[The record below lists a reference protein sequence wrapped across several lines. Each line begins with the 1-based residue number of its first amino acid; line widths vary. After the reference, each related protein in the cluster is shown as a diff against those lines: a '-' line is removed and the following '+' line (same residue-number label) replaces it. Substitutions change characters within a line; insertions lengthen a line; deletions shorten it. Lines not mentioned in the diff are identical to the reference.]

1 MTWAQTLSTRNV
13 YKSGSFLSEI
23 TFLAFQVQPFPLPD
37 WAEKGRLSNRT
48 RSWERIFNS
57 FSTYACRQ
65 KLSIRYNMLEEAHLL
80 KYLCPNASLFWLNG
94 TLSTVKPTR
103 QFSHRILLDAEEGKE
118 RGKQKKRKERR
129 EEENKEDRNRE
140 KSYPSY
146 VFNICETPAAT
157 KRPSRD
163 MCAGCLEACLSAF

>member
-1 MTWAQTLSTRNV
+1 
-13 YKSGSFLSEI
+13 
-23 TFLAFQVQPFPLPD
+23 
-37 WAEKGRLSNRT
+37 
-48 RSWERIFNS
+48 
-57 FSTYACRQ
+57 
-65 KLSIRYNMLEEAHLL
+65 MLEEAHLL
-80 KYLCPNASLFWLNG
+80 KYSCPNASLFWLDG

-146 VFNICETPAAT
+146 VCNICETPAAT
-157 KRPSRD
+157 KRPSRV